1 LPDSRDDSLMNRF
14 DRLGLRRFRGR
25 DAVLAVLIAALLLV
39 LFEGASVRHAGETM
53 GPGLGR
59 DFVLAVGRPA
69 GWIADRLP
77 LASVSRDATSWLS
90 PDRKLGSA
98 GGGFASARTA
108 VAGTQVPLVTP
119 DAFDPAAIGAP
130 PAPKRRLRTLLVT
143 GDSMVMPLDADLA
156 QQLVPKGVHVIQDPH
171 IGTGISNTFIA
182 DWGRLSTGQVARDHP
197 DAVVMFLGAND
208 GFPMRG
214 PDGRQVQCCGTDW
227 AAIYANRARQMAD
240 TYRQNGA
247 ARVYWLTLPTPRG
260 SARQAIA
267 RVVNAAIAVAAQPWA
282 DQVRVI
288 DTVPIFTP
296 GGVYR
301 DAMKIGGAQTLVRQS
316 DGIHLNDAGSKLLA
330 STVLAELARENTY

>member
-1 LPDSRDDSLMNRF
+1 
-14 DRLGLRRFRGR
+14 
-25 DAVLAVLIAALLLV
+25 
-39 LFEGASVRHAGETM
+39 
-53 GPGLGR
+53 
-59 DFVLAVGRPA
+59 
-69 GWIADRLP
+69 
-77 LASVSRDATSWLS
+77 
-90 PDRKLGSA
+90 
-98 GGGFASARTA
+98 
-108 VAGTQVPLVTP
+108 
-119 DAFDPAAIGAP
+119 
-130 PAPKRRLRTLLVT
+130 LRTLLVT